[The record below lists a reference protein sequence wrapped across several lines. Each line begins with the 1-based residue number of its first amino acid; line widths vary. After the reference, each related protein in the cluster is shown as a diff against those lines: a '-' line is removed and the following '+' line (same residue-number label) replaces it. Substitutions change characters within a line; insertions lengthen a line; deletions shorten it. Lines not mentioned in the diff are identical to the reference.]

1 MSAVSALL
9 RGRTAAEA
17 LMLDTITVT
26 RLTSSVTDGE
36 TGVVTP
42 TYSTV
47 YTGPAKVQRTG
58 RQTTARPSE
67 VGEAEVFMSRL
78 EVHVPVSV
86 VGISTDDIITVTAS
100 TLDPELVGQQFHVRQ
115 ESHKSFE
122 TARRLGVEE
131 ITS

>member
-9 RGRTAAEA
+9 RGRTAAEQ

-47 YTGPAKVQRTG
+47 YSGPAKVQRTG

-100 TLDPELVGQQFHVRQ
+100 TLDPELVGQVFHVRQ
-115 ESHKSFE
+115 EAHKTFE